1 MPTTNPNQ
9 YVLLDE
15 NIQTTIGQSNQPFGF
30 TIGQETSLVDVS
42 SFVLFLFLAASGVAT
57 IGRILYALG
66 LKTANSDNESKITA
80 ANQIITSSLFAL
92 LMSFS
97 LVLLFLAI
105 NPDIVTGN
113 VDFSKVKVGSNTG
126 VVTTTNPQTSTGA
139 GSASENALRKTFNDA
154 EITINKDP
162 CATPTSLGCT
172 NVSGMQTNIINAVLA
187 LKVKCNCSVQIT
199 GGTESGGHSGTSNH
213 TTGNAV
219 DILLTPQLVSFFN
232 NSSSGLVKDVS
243 DNTKGVCGIKF
254 KFTDIIF
261 WDEYPGC
268 DGGLTTIR
276 HYHASVTG
284 R

>member
-1 MPTTNPNQ
+1 MSNSYTP
-9 YVLLDE
+9 LDPS
-15 NIQTTIGQSNQPFGF
+15 IQTTLGQSNQPFGF
-30 TIGQETSLVDVS
+30 TIGQETSLVAVS

-113 VDFSKVKVGSNTG
+113 VDLTRIAVKSN
-126 VVTTTNPQTSTGA
+126 GA
-139 GSASENALRKTFNDA
+139 GSPAVSIPNTNTLSKPVIFDSAVENALRKTFNDA
-154 EITINKDP
+154 GITINKDP
-162 CATPTSLGCT
+162 CATPSSTGCT
-172 NVSGMQTNIINAVLA
+172 NVSGMQTNVIKAVLA
-187 LKVKCNCSVQIT
+187 LRVKCKCSVQIT

-219 DILLTPQLVSFFN
+219 DIALTPELSTFFKSPIN
-232 NSSSGLVKDVS
+232 NSLNVGDNSKCNTKYSFSGL
-243 DNTKGVCGIKF
+243 
-254 KFTDIIF
+254 IF
-261 WDEYPGC
+261 WDEAPGC
-268 DGGLTTIR
+268 DGGLTTTR
-276 HYHASVTG
+276 HFHASVTG